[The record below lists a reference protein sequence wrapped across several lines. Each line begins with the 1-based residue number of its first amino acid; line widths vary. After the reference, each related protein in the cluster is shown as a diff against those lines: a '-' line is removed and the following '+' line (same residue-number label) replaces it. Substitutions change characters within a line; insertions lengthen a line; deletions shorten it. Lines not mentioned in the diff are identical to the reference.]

1 MKVSIITATYNS
13 ASTIADAIQSVRE
26 QTYRDIEHLIIDGA
40 STDDTIE
47 KIQSINNQIKII
59 SEKDKGIYDAMNK
72 GIKYASGDI
81 IGILN
86 SDDFYKDKFVIE
98 KVVRFF
104 SMDHCDALYGDLLY
118 VDAND
123 LNKVKRKWIS
133 GNHQR
138 KDFLKGWMP
147 PHPTFF
153 VKKEVYEKYG
163 GFNLDLGSAADYE
176 MMLRLMYKYAIK
188 TAYLPEVMI
197 HMRTGGVS
205 NKNIFNR
212 LKANRGDRMA
222 WKINGLQ
229 PKWYTLYLKP
239 LRKVGQFFNK

>member
-13 ASTIADAIQSVRE
+13 ASTILDAIQSVQQ
-26 QTYRDIEHLIIDGA
+26 QTYQNIEHIIIDGV

-47 KIQSINNQIKII
+47 KIQSIHHPIKII

-72 GIKYASGDI
+72 GIAQASGDV

-86 SDDFYKDKFVIE
+86 SDDFYSNENIIE
-98 KVVRFF
+98 KVVKQFEVI
-104 SMDHCDALYGDLLY
+104 DCDALYGDLLY
-118 VDAND
+118 VDAN
-123 LNKVKRKWIS
+123 NTNNIKRRWVS
-133 GNHQR
+133 GNYER

-163 GFNLDLGSAADYE
+163 VFNLDLGSAADYE
-176 MMLRLMYKYAIK
+176 LMLRFMFKHNIK
-188 TAYLPEVMI
+188 TVYLPEVMI

-205 NKNIFNR
+205 NKSLVNR
-212 LKANRGDRMA
+212 LRANRGDRQA
-222 WKINGLQ
+222 WRVNGLK
-229 PKWYTLYLKP
+229 PGLFTLTLKP
-239 LRKVGQFFNK
+239 LRKVGQFFKK